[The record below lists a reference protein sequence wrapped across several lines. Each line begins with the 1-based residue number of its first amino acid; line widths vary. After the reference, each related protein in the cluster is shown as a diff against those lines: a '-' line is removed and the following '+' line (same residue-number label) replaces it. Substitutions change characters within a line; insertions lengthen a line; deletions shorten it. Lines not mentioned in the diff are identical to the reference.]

1 MKSIKVTLIVLSFT
15 FLFFSCQ
22 NGNGSSEVKAINA
35 KIDSSYSQVADLTI
49 EQFKI
54 YNETFKNDK
63 ITAAI
68 QEYSKAKSM
77 VERDGIINAL
87 KPAEDGRPHGDVN
100 TIKEKGGIDFIPFIT
115 VSSREDFDLAIRTN
129 NVVARQVK
137 LMNNYFGELN
147 KETLDAVTFYE
158 NLSNED
164 KVKFFFNQGQV
175 QPVPDYARRQIGRD
189 FQHAYLLQRVQILE
203 LLRRQFLKRRFVN
216 EFPQGFKQNHQTAVL
231 YDEKQFDLKI
241 NSKKSL

>member
-1 MKSIKVTLIVLSFT
+1 MNANKDSLILLSFA
-15 FLFFSCQ
+15 FLFASCQ
-22 NGNGSSEVKAINA
+22 TGNDSTEVKAINA
-35 KIDSSYSQVADLTI
+35 KIDSSYRQVADLTM

-68 QEYSKAKSM
+68 QEYSKAKTM
-77 VERDGIINAL
+77 VEKDRIIQAL

-115 VSSREDFDLAIRTN
+115 VSGKEDFDLAIRTN

-164 KVKFFFNQGQV
+164 KAKYFFNQGQV
-175 QPVPDYARRQIGRD
+175 QPVPDYMRRQIGRE
-189 FQHAYLLQRVQILE
+189 FQHAYLLQRLQILE
-203 LLRRQFLKRRFVN
+203 LLRRQFLQRRFVN
-216 EFPQGFKQNHQTAVL
+216 EFPQGFKQNQQTAVL
-231 YDEKQFDLKI
+231 YDDKQFDLKI
-241 NSKKSL
+241 NRKSSL